1 MSSRPSRN
9 LGDEYCMTDPQTS
22 SLLRLP
28 ATMVCRFEA
37 GGRITAC
44 EGTLTDTAMAPGNDV
59 FEGCTFLHG
68 TIESLALGQQI
79 ELEGIHH
86 EFNGVEHIVDA
97 VVRRNEGGDFA
108 LAIQDQTQ
116 RYRALNQ
123 LSQQRNEA
131 DILQHQLARQ
141 NEQLLILK
149 DAAEAAA
156 RTRTEFLATVSH
168 EIRTPLNALIG
179 FAGLLEEHN
188 LTLNQARHLSGI
200 KTAGETLSG
209 LLNDILDLSKIE
221 SGKYQLTIAPFALH
235 KMLED
240 TASLVL
246 QQAVSKGLE
255 LKIIIDQDVPEQVS
269 GDRMRLTQVLLN
281 LLNNAIKFT
290 DSGYVTLRAQLS
302 DSSDTSFL
310 LLFEV
315 EDSGRGIA
323 ADQQQQI
330 FEEFKQNR
338 STDATELGG
347 FGLGLAIVRQ
357 LVDAMSGSIAL
368 TSEIDQGA
376 KFSIKL
382 PLVRVVEGVHYAS
395 KGEAEGADVDV
406 DEKILDG
413 LCVLL
418 AEDDTINQQYVFEVL
433 TARSCK
439 VLVVDTGEAA
449 IETLKTTPVDIILMD
464 VMMPELRGDEAIQK
478 IRRDLLYPLN
488 RIPVIVLS
496 GKAGG
501 AEADRLLDLGANN
514 VLIKPYS
521 PETLIEKL
529 IEIERA
535 NKSSDTPLQVNNQLS
550 DDVSAEMIAI
560 YRTEVPGYLRDLLLA
575 LYQQNEHRFIFNAHK
590 MQSAMWVM
598 EYMETYELLER
609 LENEPMNFEAR
620 YELCEQV
627 SSAVEASLKP
637 QNEA

>member
-1 MSSRPSRN
+1 MSSRLSTSW
-9 LGDEYCMTDPQTS
+9 GDEYCMADPQML

-44 EGTLTDTAMAPGNDV
+44 EGTLTDTSIAPGNNV
-59 FEGCTFLHG
+59 FDGCAFLQG
-68 TIESLALGQQI
+68 TIESLVAGQQI

-86 EFNGVEHIVDA
+86 EISGVEHIIDA
-97 VVRRNEGGDFA
+97 VVRRNEDDDFS
-108 LAIQDQTQ
+108 LAIQDQTE

-131 DILQHQLARQ
+131 DILQYRLARQ

-188 LTLNQARHLSGI
+188 LTSNQAKHLSGI

-221 SGKYQLTIAPFALH
+221 SGKYQLTTAPFALH
-235 KMLED
+235 NMLED
-240 TASLVL
+240 SASLIR
-246 QQAVSKGLE
+246 QQAVSKGLQ
-255 LKIIIDQDVPEQVS
+255 LNIIIEQGVPEQVS
-269 GDRMRLTQVLLN
+269 GDRMRLAQVLIN
-281 LLNNAIKFT
+281 LLSNAIKFT
-290 DSGYVTLRAQLS
+290 DSGHVTLRAQLS
-302 DSSDTSFL
+302 DSTDTSFL

-368 TSEIDQGA
+368 TSEIDQGST
-376 KFSIKL
+376 FSIKL
-382 PLVRVVEGVHYAS
+382 PLARVVEGVHFAS
-395 KGEAEGADVDV
+395 KKDDEPADEVDLEGVR
-406 DEKILDG
+406 I
-413 LCVLL
+413 LL
-418 AEDDTINQQYVFEVL
+418 AEDDTINQQFVFEVL
-433 TARSCK
+433 TTRKCE
-439 VLVVDTGEAA
+439 VLVVDTGVAA
-449 IETLKTTPVDIILMD
+449 IETLKTAPVDVVLMD
-464 VMMPELRGDEAIQK
+464 VMMPEMKGDEAIEK
-478 IRRDLLYPLN
+478 IRHDLLFPLN
-488 RIPVIVLS
+488 RVPVIVLS

-501 AEADRLLDLGANN
+501 AEADRLLASGAND

-521 PETLIEKL
+521 PDTLIGKI
-529 IEIERA
+529 IEITRD
-535 NKSSDTPLQVNNQLS
+535 KRGSDIPLQVNNQLS
-550 DDVSAEMIAI
+550 DDVSAEMIEI
-560 YRTEVPGYLRDLLLA
+560 YRAEVPGYLRDLLLA
-575 LYQQNEHRFIFNAHK
+575 LYAQNEHRFIFNAHK

-609 LENEPMNFEAR
+609 LENEPMSFEAR
-620 YELCEQV
+620 FELCEQV
-627 SSAVEASLKP
+627 SSAVEASLQP
-637 QNEA
+637 QN